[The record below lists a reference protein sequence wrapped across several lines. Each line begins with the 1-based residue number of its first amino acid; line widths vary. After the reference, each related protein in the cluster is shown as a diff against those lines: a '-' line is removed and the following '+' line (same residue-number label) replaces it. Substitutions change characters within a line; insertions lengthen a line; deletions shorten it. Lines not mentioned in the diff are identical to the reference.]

1 MPARQCEQHQHR
13 QSGSPRLLIDTKEIG
28 ALAHSL
34 FARWQVNLIAVL
46 DDQFSFKVEAEGD
59 FFFFA
64 ATLNATS
71 SNTKDVITL
80 AMSLCLS
87 LFSLSLSHMLF
98 LCKVLIGFVAWSGI
112 SQEVKLVQN
121 QTGLGLVWLILSG
134 AGGEVVHRD
143 CLWHCT
149 REQSTPSHEFDPDL
163 KANMSLPT

>member
-34 FARWQVNLIAVL
+34 FACWQVNLIAVL

-71 SNTKDVITL
+71 SNTKDVWQCL
-80 AMSLCLS
+80 SVCLFFLCLCHTCYFCVRFWLDLLLGAVYLRRWS
-87 LFSLSLSHMLF
+87 WYRIKQVWGLSGLFSQELVVRLF
-98 LCKVLIGFVAWSGI
+98 IETAFGTAP
-112 SQEVKLVQN
+112 ENN
-121 QTGLGLVWLILSG
+121 QHQAMNL
-134 AGGEVVHRD
+134 
-143 CLWHCT
+143 T
-149 REQSTPSHEFDPDL
+149 RI
-163 KANMSLPT
+163 